1 MDVHTRFKIATL
13 MALEY
18 RNFTDFA
25 KDGMEFLGFDITPM
39 QEDIA
44 EYMHVGPRLSMVMSQ
59 RGEAKSTLA
68 ALRGVWGIVQDPK
81 TRVLIISAGEDKA
94 SEVASVIIR
103 MIMHWDKLDYLR
115 PDRRMGDRTGADAF
129 DVHYTL
135 KGVDQSPSVACIGI
149 TGNLQGRRADL
160 LIPDDKQHCRL

>member
-1 MDVHTRFKIATL
+1 MQVLTRFKIAQL
-13 MALEY
+13 MAEEY
-18 RNFTDFA
+18 SDFVDFA
-25 KDGMEFLGFDITPM
+25 RDGMEFLGFNITKMQADIAKYM
-39 QEDIA
+39 QE
-44 EYMHVGPRLSMVMSQ
+44 GPRLSMVMSQ

-115 PDRRMGDRTGADAF
+115 PDSSMQD
-129 DVHYTL
+129 
-135 KGVDQSPSVACIGI
+135 
-149 TGNLQGRRADL
+149 RRAAD
-160 LIPDDKQHCRL
+160 PF